1 MIYTVFPCSFSNE
14 EKGIANIS
22 CTNYTDE
29 IQYINSN
36 NNIIN
41 IFESESLINITN
53 NINFELS
60 NKAKLTITITIIRS
74 KLSKWSSI
82 KDKRENLE
90 EINDVKNNN
99 NSNNNASNS
108 PSSSTTKGYNNILN
122 EDNNT
127 NNINASVSS
136 EEKEQVINTVNLT
149 EKEKIIQIQWIP
161 VINEDHQIYKINSN
175 TEFSIIPDNDTVE
188 KEKKFED
195 INKKK
200 IKDVIKD
207 EQPLVVEIKD
217 EDDIQ

>member
-1 MIYTVFPCSFSNE
+1 MHQSHYDHNNYKIKIIQMVIYN
-14 EKGIANIS
+14 
-22 CTNYTDE
+22 
-29 IQYINSN
+29 
-36 NNIIN
+36 
-41 IFESESLINITN
+41 
-53 NINFELS
+53 
-60 NKAKLTITITIIRS
+60 
-74 KLSKWSSI
+74 
-82 KDKRENLE
+82 
-90 EINDVKNNN
+90 NDVKNNN

-127 NNINASVSS
+127 NNINASVSK
-136 EEKEQVINTVNLT
+136 KEQHLSLALSPAPMMINNPLIIRIFLINKK
-149 EKEKIIQIQWIP
+149 KEKIIQIQWIP